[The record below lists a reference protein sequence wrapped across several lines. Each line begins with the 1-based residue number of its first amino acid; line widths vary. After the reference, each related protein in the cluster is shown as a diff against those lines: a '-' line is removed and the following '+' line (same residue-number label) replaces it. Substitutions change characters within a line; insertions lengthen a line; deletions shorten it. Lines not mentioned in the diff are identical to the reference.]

1 MEKQTLVFRYLNIY
15 VEDQDDA
22 AKFFEELG
30 FYKLIYHT
38 YKNNGIPLMR
48 KSIKSDLV
56 IQIFDAKTKEFY
68 DNVIIDRLGDKI
80 PCQEECEIELNNQD

>member
-48 KSIKSDLV
+48 KYHRGIEICIYNHCAQSYNNFSC
-56 IQIFDAKTKEFY
+56 AK
-68 DNVIIDRLGDKI
+68 ILSR
-80 PCQEECEIELNNQD
+80 

>member
-1 MEKQTLVFRYLNIY
+1 
-15 VEDQDDA
+15 
-22 AKFFEELG
+22 
-30 FYKLIYHT
+30 
-38 YKNNGIPLMR
+38 MR